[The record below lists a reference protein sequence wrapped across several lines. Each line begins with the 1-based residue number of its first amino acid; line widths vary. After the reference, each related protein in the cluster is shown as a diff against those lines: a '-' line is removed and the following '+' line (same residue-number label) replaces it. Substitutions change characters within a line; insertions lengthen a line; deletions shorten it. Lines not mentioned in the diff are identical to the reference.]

1 MWFIQLVTDTNEAGH
16 YSLRNPETRT
26 QMDSEDEDGS
36 CVHYDQAFWRWTFI
50 RYKQGYSIFLR
61 PRRQSTSTRHHEA
74 QILWNR
80 HLPVEKDLRRNFN
93 FHHSL
98 RTTPSNDII
107 IKLVFI
113 GKLCLHEYAVT
124 LNKLTDPTVCWYY
137 PIRLYSCPFSKYTLL
152 TEKRNSRYKLSSSVG
167 HDNSSMM

>member
-74 QILWNR
+74 QILWNS
-80 HLPVEKDLRRNFN
+80 HLPVEKDLRRNFHL
-93 FHHSL
+93 HHSL
-98 RTTPSNDII
+98 WTTPSNDII

-124 LNKLTDPTVCWYY
+124 LNKLTDRRFVGIIQSDCTRALSQSIHYW
-137 PIRLYSCPFSKYTLL
+137 RK
-152 TEKRNSRYKLSSSVG
+152 KRNSRYKLSSSVG